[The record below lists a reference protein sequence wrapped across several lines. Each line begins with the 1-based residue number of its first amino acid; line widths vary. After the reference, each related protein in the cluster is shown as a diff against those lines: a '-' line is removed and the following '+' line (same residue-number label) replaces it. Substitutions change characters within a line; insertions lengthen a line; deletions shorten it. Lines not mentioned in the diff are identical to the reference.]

1 MNERL
6 VELLGVE
13 VPSGAKARFEWGSLP
28 RGESGLMMLLALGLL
43 AALIVQLYRREGT
56 ASLLRKGL
64 LAALRLVA
72 VAVVALVLLEPRLA
86 IDKEQT
92 IEGHT
97 LVLWDASLSMSLRDR
112 YQDEARR
119 NALAAAAGVADPR
132 DLEGL
137 TRHEVARKVVDR
149 AALLPGLA
157 KSNKTLVYAF
167 DAEARE
173 LPGAA
178 TTGLPAD
185 LQPKGPAT
193 DLAGALRKALEDLSG
208 RPLAAVVIVT
218 DGKVNR
224 GEGAQ
229 GIAAALRRDPPVK
242 VFLLGI
248 GDPTPPKNLEVVS
261 LAVEPR
267 VILGDP
273 IVLQAALRARGYPGR
288 TVTVVLTKAPRD
300 GGPRVDLERRDVK
313 LPEAD
318 GEPVEVQFT
327 HRPEAVGDF
336 VFEVSTPE
344 QEEEPRKDDNRKGP
358 MPVKVSDDQAKAL
371 LIAGSPTFEYHF
383 LKTRLIRER
392 TTVVSCW
399 LQSAAPRFPQEGD
412 ERVAAMPASLEE
424 LKDYDAVILLD
435 PDPDGFDAGVAEA
448 LKNFVAN
455 HKGGL
460 LYAPGPKFTSGLFA
474 RADLKPLRDL
484 MPVLPGEVEGRPATE
499 AFPLRATVDGADHPA
514 TRLDPDPERCRHA
527 WSRLPGP
534 FSVWPIA
541 HAKAGATPLVRHE
554 DPSSTGDGG
563 RPLLVAHYFDGGPVL
578 WLGSLETWRWR
589 SVAPKVYDR
598 FWVGVMRFL
607 VQGRL
612 AGGRKRVELLTDKEA
627 YTLGEP
633 IRLRAHAL
641 DKGYQALQAAKLVA
655 RARVGAD
662 EVEVTLEKTSQAG
675 WYEATFLPQA
685 QGVVEVSVP
694 LPDDEP
700 GARPESI
707 SVPVRLPDIEF
718 QEPILDEV
726 LLSSVAAQTSGVVLK
741 PQEVA
746 RVPEQ
751 VPSLSQKLTVA
762 GAPILLWDRWETIA
776 LVVTLLAIEWT
787 IRKRSRMV

>member
-6 VELLGVE
+6 IELLGVK
-13 VPSGAKARFEWGSLP
+13 VPEGARARFEWGSLP

-43 AALIVQLYRREGT
+43 AALIVQLYRREGS

-64 LAALRLVA
+64 LAALRLLA
-72 VAVVALVLLEPRLA
+72 VAAVALVLLEPRLA
-86 IDKEQT
+86 IDREQT

-119 NALAAAAGVADPR
+119 KALADAAGVADPR

-137 TRHEVARKVVDR
+137 TRHEVARKIVEK

-157 KSNKTLVYAF
+157 KSNRTLVYAF
-167 DAEARE
+167 DHEARE

-185 LQPKGPAT
+185 LGPRGPAT

-208 RPLAAVVIVT
+208 RPLAAVVVVT

-248 GDPTPPKNLEVVS
+248 GDPTPPKNLEIVS
-261 LAVEPR
+261 AAGEPR
-267 VILGDP
+267 VVLGDP
-273 IVLQAALRARGYPGR
+273 IVIQAAVRARGYPGR
-288 TVTVVLTKAPRD
+288 AVTVLLTKAPRD
-300 GGPRVDLERRDVK
+300 GGPKVDLERRDVT
-313 LPEAD
+313 LPAQE
-318 GEPVEVQFT
+318 GEPVELQFT
-327 HRPEAVGDF
+327 HRPDAVGDF

-344 QEEEPRKDDNRKGP
+344 QEEEPRKDDNKKTV
-358 MPVKVSDDQAKAL
+358 PVKVSDDQAKAL
-371 LIAGSPTFEYHF
+371 VIAGSPTFEYHF

-412 ERVAAMPASLEE
+412 ERVSAMPATLEE
-424 LKDYDAVILLD
+424 LKEFDAVLLLD

-448 LKNFVAN
+448 LKQFVAL

-460 LYAPGPKFTSGLFA
+460 LYAPGPKFTGGLFA
-474 RADLKPLRDL
+474 RGDLKPLRDL
-484 MPVLPGEVEGRPATE
+484 MPVLPAELDAKAATE

-514 TRLDPDPERCRHA
+514 TRLDPDPERCRYA

-534 FSVWPIA
+534 FLVWPVA
-541 HAKAGATPLVRHE
+541 HEKAGATPLVRHE
-554 DPSSTGDGG
+554 DPASTGDGG

-578 WLGSLETWRWR
+578 WLGCQETWRWR

-612 AGGRKRVELLTDKEA
+612 AGGRKRVEILTDKEA

-641 DKGYQALQAAKLVA
+641 DKGYQALQAARLEA
-655 RARVGAD
+655 RARIGAD
-662 EVEVTLEKTSQAG
+662 EQAIALEKTSQAG

-707 SVPVRLPDIEF
+707 SIPVRLPDIEF
-718 QEPILDEV
+718 QEAILDEV

-741 PQEVA
+741 PADVA
-746 RVPEQ
+746 KVPEQ
-751 VPSLSQKLTVA
+751 VPSLSQKLVVA

-776 LVVTLLAIEWT
+776 LIVALLAIEWT